1 MCLAVPGQI
10 LDATERDH
18 VRYGR
23 VNFGGVVRE
32 VCLDFVPE
40 ALVGDYVV
48 VHVGFAISR
57 VDAAEASRTYELLKE
72 MGLLEGEFASEPS
85 ESEAS
90 PLETE
95 AGRSE
100 NEGDEI
106 PRRISR

>member
-10 LDATERDH
+10 LDTTQRDH

-48 VHVGFAISR
+48 VHVGFAISC

-72 MGLLEGEFASEPS
+72 MGLLEGEFASQPPEG
-85 ESEAS
+85 EAS

-95 AGRSE
+95 GERSG
-100 NEGDEI
+100 NDGHEI
-106 PRRISR
+106 PGRIP